1 MSGNRATVFFRQL
14 GEQTFNKA
22 VNDGQFL
29 KRRYAIVKNCL
40 IVCICIFVTEAVIV
54 ALHWDKLR
62 YAFKA
67 NNIPIDTDPHAFKTT
82 NIPRDAGLVVRWG
95 KTSQKLPKKVTGD
108 WSGDQETGFG
118 RIEFFDAND
127 QPKGNYIGEIVNS
140 QFSDRYDFRKILH
153 L

>member
-67 NNIPIDTDPHAFKTT
+67 NNIPQDRDPNAPCKITWFSVKSEKGSSSGYHH
-82 NIPRDAGLVVRWG
+82 
-95 KTSQKLPKKVTGD
+95 KKVTGD
-108 WSGDQETGFG
+108 WSGDQQTGFG
-118 RIEFFDAND
+118 RIEFFDANK

-140 QFSDRYDFRKILH
+140 QFQGRKHCKITNLMKSQ
-153 L
+153 